1 MKLTKRV
8 GVTFCDHDLKCF
20 YTKTTQL
27 GPLKV
32 KSGAVANCPR
42 ALRIAGP
49 LELFSLSKPLVR
61 DNKMAVF
68 PLKNVAAFITNS
80 KFWSRVSIEGG
91 VYKRVAFNKNESFSN
106 EK

>member
-1 MKLTKRV
+1 MRSALRN
-8 GVTFCDHDLKCF
+8 
-20 YTKTTQL
+20 TKTTQL

-80 KFWSRVSIEGG
+80 KFWLRCSIEGG
-91 VYKRVAFNKNESFSN
+91 VQYKMKVSQMKNDKKN
-106 EK
+106 AIKKDKNRL